1 MKNMVQGTIT
11 FVVVPALFMII
22 WSYIFMNKLKFY
34 IRRIKEGR
42 LRELIEETIWIYK
55 FARQHWGAMIFY
67 TLLGMSGIVISLV
80 TSLISRD
87 MVDIVTGQQAG
98 KLMSTFSMYIGF
110 TIGNLI
116 VSQVAS
122 YFSSK
127 ISINVD
133 NSIKASVFDKMLTT
147 DLESI
152 WNYHTGDLLTRWSI
166 DAGNISNGILNWV
179 PNLIINIARFIS
191 TFVLV
196 FYNDKMFALLALI
209 GAPISMIVSKPML
222 KRMRKNNEK
231 SAAMGA
237 KMSGFNQETFSNI
250 QTIKAFDLIS
260 VYSNKLRSLQSD
272 FLSMKLEFQK
282 LNMWVSF
289 FMAIVGLVV
298 SYSCYGFGI
307 YRVWSGAISYGT
319 MTMFLSLA
327 GNLTG
332 TFNQLTSLVPNA
344 ISITTSA
351 RRLMDIL
358 QMPQEDF
365 SKTNEADE
373 LRNNNL
379 ETGLSIKFTNLTYGY
394 KGSDTNVFEG
404 ADFEAKPQNIVALVG
419 PSGEGKTTMLRLI
432 LGLLKRTSG
441 EALIYGEDIS
451 DGLSISPSTRRLF
464 SYVPQGN
471 TMFSGTIAE
480 NMRNVKAD
488 ASDEEIIEALKT
500 ACAWEF
506 VEKLPDGINS
516 KIGERGGGFSEGQ
529 AQRLSIARSLIRRSP
544 ILLLDEATSAL
555 DVATERKVLKNIIC
569 DEYPRT
575 CIVTT
580 HRPTVLSAC
589 SRVYAIKNKKCVVLN
604 EEEIQQMAQDF

>member
-1 MKNMVQGTIT
+1 MADKI
-11 FVVVPALFMII
+11 
-22 WSYIFMNKLKFY
+22 KFY
-34 IRRIKEGR
+34 FRRIKEGR
-42 LRELIEETIWIYK
+42 LKELLEETVWIYG
-55 FARQHWGAMIFY
+55 FARHYWKAMIFY
-67 TLLGMSGIVISLV
+67 TILGMSGIGISLV

-87 MVDIVTGQQAG
+87 MVDIVTKQQAG
-98 KLMSTFSMYIGF
+98 KLVQTFSMYIGF
-110 TIGNLI
+110 TIANTL
-116 VSQVAS
+116 VSQITS

-127 ISINVD
+127 ISISVD
-133 NSIKASVFDKMLTT
+133 NSIKADVFDKMLKT

-152 WNYHTGDLLTRWSI
+152 QNYHTGDLLTRWSS
-166 DAGNISNGILNWV
+166 DASNISNSILNWI
-179 PNLIINIARFIS
+179 PNLIICIVRFVS
-191 TFVLV
+191 TFFLV
-196 FYNDKMFALLALI
+196 FYNDPMFALLALL
-209 GAPISMIVSKPML
+209 GAPVSLLISRRTL
-222 KRMRKNNEK
+222 KRMRRNNER
-231 SAAMGA
+231 SVAMGA

-260 VYSNKLRSLQSD
+260 LYSSRLRSLQRE

-282 LNMWVSF
+282 MNMFISF
-289 FMAIVGLVV
+289 FMSIVGLAV

-332 TFNQLTSLVPNA
+332 AFNQLTSFVPTA

-358 QMPQEDF
+358 EMPQEDYT
-365 SKTNEADE
+365 KTNEAD
-373 LRNNNL
+373 LLL
-379 ETGLSIKFTNLTYGY
+379 EKNRDNGLSLEFSDLSYTYKSG
-394 KGSDTNVFEG
+394 TNVFAG
-404 ADFEAKPQNIVALVG
+404 ADMQAHPHEVVALVG

-432 LGLLKRTSG
+432 LGLLKPQGGTSK
-441 EALIYGEDIS
+441 IYGKDNG
-451 DGLSISPSTRRLF
+451 DTLDISPSTRRLF

-480 NMRNVKAD
+480 NMRNVKTD
-488 ASDEEIIEALKT
+488 ATDEEIVEALKLS
-500 ACAWEF
+500 CAWEF
-506 VEKLPDGINS
+506 VEKLPDGIES

-529 AQRLSIARSLIRRSP
+529 AQRLSIARALIRRSP

-555 DVATERKVLKNIIC
+555 DVATERKVLKNIMH

-580 HRPTVLSAC
+580 HRPTVLSVC
-589 SRVYAIKNKKCVVLN
+589 KRVYSIREKQLVALN
-604 EEEIQQMAQDF
+604 EEEIHKMLTDF